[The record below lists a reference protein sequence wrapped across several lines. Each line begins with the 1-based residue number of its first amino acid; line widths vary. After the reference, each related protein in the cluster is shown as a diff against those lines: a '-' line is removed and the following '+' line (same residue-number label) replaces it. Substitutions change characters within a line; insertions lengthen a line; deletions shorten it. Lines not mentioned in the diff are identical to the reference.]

1 VWLGVF
7 IEFSLITRKLK
18 GSVTRMT
25 TQQERID
32 KMLEARQGAKVV
44 PYIIK
49 GEESYKYPAV
59 GLIKYENAKG
69 SNSICTGTLISPQY
83 VLTAAHCLYKNKAG
97 LRNGNITF
105 FIKHKGGGATRVLRR
120 FRVVY
125 IQGGYAPDK
134 KKTVRG
140 AGKYEDDIALIK
152 LTSPVTTIRP
162 IPLLPKLTKDL
173 SNKLR
178 GSTLLAM
185 GFGRLYTPE
194 HQESGSGRKRSGLVK
209 FDAFMGKREFLTK
222 PIKGVTA
229 CLGDSGGPAIFE
241 MDGYPYIVG
250 IVSTTDRECQSRTRY
265 ILVSPYLESFIHNIV
280 GRGNLESTP
289 TLEKAEKRFLQY
301 QTYTKKQ
308 EEADILFRK
317 IAWAAGISGGVLLGA
332 YLLGRQA

>member
-1 VWLGVF
+1 
-7 IEFSLITRKLK
+7 
-18 GSVTRMT
+18 MT

-49 GEESYKYPAV
+49 GEKSYKYPAV

-69 SNSICTGTLISPQY
+69 NNSICTGTLISPQY
-83 VLTAAHCLYKNKAG
+83 VLTAAHCLYQNKAG
-97 LRNGNITF
+97 LRNGDITF
-105 FIKHKGGGATRVLRR
+105 YKRRKEGQLSTITRR

-125 IQGGYAPDK
+125 IHGGYDPDK
-134 KKTVRG
+134 KTSSHSRY
-140 AGKYEDDIALIK
+140 ADDIALIK

-173 SNKLR
+173 SDKLR
-178 GSTLLAM
+178 GSKLLAI
-185 GFGRLYTPE
+185 GFGRLYNPK
-194 HQESGSGRKRSGLVK
+194 HQESGSGIKRSGFVELGN
-209 FDAFMGKREFLTK
+209 FTGKKEFITK
-222 PIKGVTA
+222 PVKGVTA

-250 IVSTTDRECQSRTRY
+250 VVSTTDRECNNRTRY
-265 ILVSPYLESFIHNIV
+265 VAVSPYLESFIYNIV

-289 TLEKAEKRFLQY
+289 SLDKAEKRFLQY

-308 EEADILFRK
+308 EEADILLRK
-317 IAWAAGISGGVLLGA
+317 LAWAAGISGGVLLGA